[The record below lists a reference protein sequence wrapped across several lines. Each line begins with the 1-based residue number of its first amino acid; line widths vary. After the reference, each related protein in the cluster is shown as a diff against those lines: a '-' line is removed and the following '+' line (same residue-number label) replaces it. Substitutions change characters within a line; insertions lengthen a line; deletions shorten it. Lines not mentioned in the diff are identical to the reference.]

1 VIHLEAD
8 YLRSLSYTDDKSAV
22 LRDLMTSFGQDVWNF
37 AFFITKNKDAADD
50 ISQEV
55 FLRAFR
61 HLHTFRGQSSVKT
74 WLLTITRNQSIN
86 YNRSAYIRKVW
97 LVDRFLTSK
106 ITLPSAEHEMFDQ
119 LETKYIWHCVM
130 LLPSKLREPLIL
142 DAHYQMTIQEIAD
155 VLQIRI
161 GTVKSRLS
169 RARAKLT
176 EIMRQSNEMTNQN
189 LQGGMN
195 DGTRTTT

>member
-1 VIHLEAD
+1 MEAD
-8 YLRSLSYTDDKSAV
+8 YLKSLSY
-22 LRDLMTSFGQDVWNF
+22 
-37 AFFITKNKDAADD
+37 TKNKDAADD

-55 FLRAFR
+55 FLRAFSN
-61 HLHTFRGQSSVKT
+61 LHTFRGQSSVKT

-97 LVDRFLTSK
+97 LVDRLLTSK
-106 ITLPSAEHEMFDQ
+106 NALPSAENEMFDR
-119 LETKYIWHCVM
+119 LETKQIWHCVM
-130 LLPSKLREPLIL
+130 LLPSKYREPLIL

-169 RARAKLT
+169 RARTKLT
-176 EIMRQSNEMTNQN
+176 ELMRQSNEMTNQSI
-189 LQGGMN
+189 QGGMN
-195 DGTRTTT
+195 DGSQKAT